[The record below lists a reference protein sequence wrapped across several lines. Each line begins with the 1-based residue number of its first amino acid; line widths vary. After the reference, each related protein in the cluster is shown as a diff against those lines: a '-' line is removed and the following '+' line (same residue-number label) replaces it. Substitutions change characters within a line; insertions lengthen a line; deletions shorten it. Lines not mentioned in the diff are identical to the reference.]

1 MALGSIERVGNQN
14 AAHASSAVAPLNE
27 LTMRKFLS
35 IVILALVANQAKA
48 QTSQPDYSDNP
59 SSAADV
65 IRSL

>member
-1 MALGSIERVGNQN
+1 
-14 AAHASSAVAPLNE
+14 
-27 LTMRKFLS
+27 MRKFLS

-48 QTSQPDYSDNP
+48 QTSQPDYSDNR